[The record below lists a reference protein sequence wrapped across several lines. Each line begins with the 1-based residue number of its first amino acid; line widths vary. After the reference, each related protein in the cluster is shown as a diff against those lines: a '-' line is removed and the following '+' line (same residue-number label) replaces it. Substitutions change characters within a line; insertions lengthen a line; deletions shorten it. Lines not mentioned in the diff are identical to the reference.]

1 MVVEAERWRF
11 ADLVGGRDRGLWGA
25 VEEEEEDGRYS
36 SSDPDSSVSRA
47 LEMVSAAALAVF
59 RLGRGEV
66 GNDASGRVAGWQFMI
81 WGSGFANLFW
91 DRRREFPMKI
101 FSPI

>member
-1 MVVEAERWRF
+1 
-11 ADLVGGRDRGLWGA
+11 
-25 VEEEEEDGRYS
+25 
-36 SSDPDSSVSRA
+36 
-47 LEMVSAAALAVF
+47 MVSAAALAVF

-101 FSPI
+101 FSPYLNSTVALVDNLSPDFYSYA

>member
-1 MVVEAERWRF
+1 MVVEAERWRL

-25 VEEEEEDGRYS
+25 VEEEEDGRYS